1 MNTQT
6 ITWTALPNG
15 VVRLVDQ
22 TVLRLSVFISPRLE
36 SDDKSATLD
45 QFPDF
50 LDWPETLFPADD
62 RREVI
67 FKVQFGSNPPVQAW
81 RTGNLPD
88 SSLWRSLFTDS
99 TLLEPYEFKNFKD
112 RPIQSYPVK
121 NIQSFLRQQYVSLA
135 TGSGEEFP
143 SSDSLVKDQGAP
155 FRPLAFSIREN
166 SEEKVTAEILSELER
181 YRFIPTGSINDPDGL
196 AKSFLQAKLFH
207 QPFSTKRIQIT
218 RPSIDFHRMISLLG
232 DYPYLLQRLGLVLD
246 LELPVPA
253 KMLADNNVQV
263 IATWM
268 PKSSPVQTVN
278 VPDYTRRHA
287 TRCYVTQSDFYAM
300 PRQASPELAD
310 GMLPFE
316 DSRKYEVVRIDPDS
330 AAVKTISFAGN
341 LGIARSV
348 RKTDDTPETSSLPS
362 IRTGGLAVARLDRA
376 EVTHNLLTR
385 QDALNQDLLS
395 AADTLLDAE
404 DITRGYRVD
413 VWDSAS
419 GKWHSLCQRV
429 GTYRFLR
436 ADPPIVEK
444 AEDEGCI
451 TMSMTSA
458 ADDSSET
465 MRLGEPLFT
474 WQGWSLAA
482 PRPGKT
488 LDADGKPA
496 EQGNEIDPD
505 FQLEARFKPK
515 PGSLPRLRYGI
526 GYRLR
531 ARAVDLAGNSLSP
544 TGKPIDQ
551 DKHSTSELVYGR
563 FEPVP
568 PPVVVMRS
576 RRTEGDSVERLVI
589 RSNYDKPIE
598 VPAERHI
605 VPPKTSQTMAEYHGV
620 FDNTENG
627 QVDFKAYDVIV
638 PREAGTITGTPDENN
653 YGQPYVDEDEM
664 VTPFLPDVI
673 SRGAVLRDL
682 PGTSG
687 PYAVDFGYG
696 DTTEWPDGLP
706 FRLVLAEHETA
717 KASFYESPRVLEI
730 LLPKADVVRVR
741 LSSGMRKDDTML
753 MGLIH
758 WIMESGQDENGA
770 IALAVEGRHWMIT
783 PYRTLTLV
791 HAVRQPL
798 RTPEFDQVFVSRSV
812 GQTFASLED
821 RSMSLSRKSTVKLD
835 FTAEWTENVDPVGE
849 AGPRVLSVKA
859 RPFEFP
865 VPLVRLDEKED
876 TLYVHGRHEF
886 NDTKYRR
893 MTYSATATTRFSEYF
908 TQRIK
913 GVKLTGTAPVELSA
927 EGIVES
933 SEAVELE
940 VNTASYKRYDPANKT
955 GDYVMDY
962 RNGTIRRTG
971 GTEPA
976 GDIPENTELEIT
988 FLAPPITRE
997 MASPRTLD
1005 VLSASRPAAPKILYV
1020 VPVFEWQTV
1029 FSGRNMETIE
1039 SRRIGSSI
1047 RIYMERPWFSS
1058 GDGELLGVVI
1068 WPGPSSISISKNPQH
1083 EKIKQYV
1090 TQWGLDPLFLSE
1102 PVVALPTLDAFK
1114 LSKQQHK
1121 ATDLILEEVPDANLK
1136 VNLAGHEVAYDS
1148 ERRLWYCDMQIDA
1161 GDTYFPFVRLALAR
1175 YQPNSLYRA
1184 VTGPDTVV
1192 DYTRDN
1198 VHLSR
1203 VVLADFVQLAPD
1215 RFASVARDTA
1225 SPLVRHV
1232 SVTGFSYRMLTGQQG
1247 PGRMEISL
1255 EQRRS
1260 GIDPAVAG
1268 ELAWEPVVSSTTVM
1282 ANTLQKDGST
1292 TWTGDVTLPNDA
1304 DPFRLVIKE
1313 FEIYS
1318 IPGLVPIEQRRLV
1331 YADTISLNP

>member
-81 RTGNLPD
+81 RTGDLPG
-88 SSLWRSLFTDS
+88 STLWRSLFTDS

-121 NIQSFLRQQYVSLA
+121 NIQSFLREQYVSLA

-155 FRPLAFSIREN
+155 FRPLSFSTREN
-166 SEEKVTAEILSELER
+166 NEQQLASEIMNDLKR

-232 DYPYLLQRLGLVLD
+232 DYPYLLQRLGLVHD

-253 KMLADNNVQV
+253 KMLADNTVQV

-287 TRCYVTQSDFYAM
+287 TRCYVTQSAFYAM

-316 DSRKYEVVRIDPDS
+316 DSRKYEVIRIDPDS
-330 AAVKTISFAGN
+330 AAVKTISFASN

-362 IRTGGLAVARLDRA
+362 IRTGGFAVARLDRA
-376 EVTHNLLTR
+376 EATHNLLTR

-404 DITRGYRVD
+404 HITRGYRVD

-488 LDADGKPA
+488 LDAEGKPS
-496 EQGNEIDPD
+496 EPGSEIDPD
-505 FQLEARFKPK
+505 FQLEAHFKAK
-515 PGSLPRLRYGI
+515 PGSLPRLRYGT

-531 ARAVDLAGNSLSP
+531 ARAVDLAGNSLNF

-551 DKHSTSELVYGR
+551 DKHSTGELVYGR

-598 VPAERHI
+598 TPAERHI
-605 VPPKTSQTMAEYHGV
+605 VPPKTSQTLAEYHGA

-627 QVDFKAYDVIV
+627 QVDFKAYNVIV

-653 YGQPYVDEDEM
+653 YGQPYVDEDEIA
-664 VTPFLPDVI
+664 TPYLPDVI
-673 SRGAVLRDL
+673 SRGAVVRGL

-687 PYAVDFGYG
+687 PYTVDFGYG
-696 DTTEWPDGLP
+696 DTTHWPDGLP
-706 FRLVLAEHETA
+706 FRLVLAEDETP
-717 KASFYESPRVLEI
+717 KVSFYESPRVLEV
-730 LLPKADVVRVR
+730 LLPKADVVKVR

-753 MGLIH
+753 MGLIR
-758 WIMESGQDENGA
+758 WIMESGQDENTA
-770 IALAVEGRHWMIT
+770 IQLAVEGRHWMMT

-798 RTPEFDQVFVSRSV
+798 LTPEFDQAFISRSV

-821 RSMSLSRKSTVKLD
+821 RAFRLSRKSTVKLD
-835 FTAEWTENVDPVGE
+835 ITAEWTENIDPVGE
-849 AGPRVLSVKA
+849 AGPRVLSVRA

-865 VPLVRLDEKED
+865 VPLTGKDEKED

-886 NDTKYRR
+886 GDTRYRR
-893 MTYSATATTRFSEYF
+893 ITYAAIATTRFGEYF

-913 GVKLTGTAPVELSA
+913 GAKLTGTTPFELSSK
-927 EGIVES
+927 GVVES
-933 SEAVELE
+933 SEAVRLE
-940 VNTASYKRYDPANKT
+940 DNSANYTRYNPDAKS

-962 RNGTIRRTG
+962 AAGTIRRTG
-971 GTEPA
+971 GSEPSGA
-976 GDIPENTELEIT
+976 IPENTDLEIT
-988 FLAPPITRE
+988 FLVPPVTRD
-997 MASPRTLD
+997 MTGPKSID
-1005 VLSASRPAAPKILYV
+1005 VLSSARPAAPRVLYI
-1020 VPVFEWQTV
+1020 VPTFTWQTST
-1029 FSGRNMETIE
+1029 SGRNNDTID
-1039 SRRIGSSI
+1039 SHRTGGSI
-1047 RIYMERPWFSS
+1047 RIYLERPWFTS
-1058 GDGELLGVVI
+1058 GDGELLGAVL
-1068 WPGPSSISISKNPQH
+1068 WPGPSSISISKNPDH
-1083 EKIKQYV
+1083 EKIKPYV

-1114 LSKQQHK
+1114 LSQQSQK
-1121 ATDLILEEVPDANLK
+1121 AAGLLLEEVPDQNLK
-1136 VNLAGHEVAYDS
+1136 VNVAGHEVAYDS
-1148 ERRLWYCDMQIDA
+1148 TRRLWYCDMVIDA

-1175 YQPNSLYRA
+1175 YQPHSLYQA

-1192 DYTRDN
+1192 DYTRNN

-1215 RFASVARDTA
+1215 RFASVTRDSA

-1247 PGRMEISL
+1247 PSRMEISL
-1255 EQRRS
+1255 EQQRS
-1260 GIDPAVAG
+1260 GIDPETAG
-1268 ELAWEPVVSSTTVM
+1268 ELAWEPVPASTVAMTH
-1282 ANTLQKDGST
+1282 TLIKDGST
-1292 TWTGDVTLPNDA
+1292 TWTGDITLPSDTG
-1304 DPFRLVIKE
+1304 PFRLVIKE

-1331 YADTISLNP
+1331 YADTVVLSP